1 MAGYFGGNNLKNN
14 SKKSDAFPDFSQ
26 KGFSRRD
33 FLFASAAVLG
43 SFSVL
48 SAPGLAWA
56 ETGATT
62 GGTDIH
68 HIAQLVTGK
77 TIAPSLAQRLADA
90 LTTID
95 ADFPNKLARLSAFIA
110 NKQVTDIEAL
120 KVTAGFEGELKTT
133 AQAIISGL
141 YLGYVGE
148 PVMLSS
154 QDNVQFVTYTGAL
167 TWQLTTGYTPV
178 PSYSRWGSGYWQYL
192 PEKAVAHA

>member
-1 MAGYFGGNNLKNN
+1 MKNN
-14 SKKSDAFPDFSQ
+14 RKKHESLPDFSQ

-48 SAPGLAWA
+48 STPGLAWA
-56 ETGATT
+56 KTGEAT
-62 GGTDIH
+62 GGSDIH

-77 TIAPSLAQRLADA
+77 TIAPSLAQRVAEA

-95 ADFPNKLARLSAFIA
+95 ADFPQKLARLSAFIA
-110 NKQVTDIEAL
+110 NKQVTDIETL
-120 KVTAGFEGELKTT
+120 KVTAGFEGELKAT

-154 QDNVQFVTYTGAL
+154 EDNVQFVTYTGAL
-167 TWQLTTGYTPV
+167 TYQLTTGYTPV

-192 PEKAVAHA
+192 PEKAVTHA